1 MKKNKTKKQIKMKL
15 NKLRLGIL
23 ASTLFIVTQSFGQ
36 SSNVISA
43 AIEYNKYEPAFMQQD
58 IKKAKEH
65 LLEAKSFIDPAM
77 TNESTI
83 NDEKA
88 NYYNVLINYSLMEL
102 SGFGEFDDLKIYQN
116 DSIIDILESSIK
128 KASIKKRW
136 KTELDDFFNRK
147 VSQAVMIG
155 EMMFKQKNFEMAYAG
170 FAGAYQIKKIANIE
184 EERDAMKTNAIISA
198 RNYIDTLE
206 RSNETKKAM
215 EFISS
220 ALEMFPKSEELAI
233 AGVNLALG
241 NNDLDKAEEFFN
253 AAAKVSPE
261 NKVLFSN
268 MGSIYLTAADKAY
281 KEFANMGITDDGYQQ
296 KSDEV
301 EGLYTKAEKNLQRA
315 IEIDPQYAEAA
326 YNLGVLYLGRGEK
339 LKITAAQMD
348 FNNPDYDEV
357 SQRSQ
362 DMYKKAIPPLEVY
375 IAQDPNNSG
384 VLNVLFQVH
393 RNAGNNEKAL
403 EYKKRADAAAA
414 EGN

>member
-1 MKKNKTKKQIKMKL
+1 MKL
-15 NKLRLGIL
+15 SKVKLGVL

-36 SSNVISA
+36 SNNVISA
-43 AIEYNKYEPAFMQQD
+43 AIEYNKYEPALMQQD
-58 IKKAKEH
+58 FKKAKEH
-65 LLEAKSFIDPAM
+65 LLEAKSMIDPAM
-77 TNESTI
+77 KHESTI

-102 SGFGEFDDLKIYQN
+102 SGYGEFEDLKIYQN
-116 DSIIDILESSIK
+116 DSIQDVLEVSIK
-128 KASIKKRW
+128 KASGKKRW
-136 KTELDDFFNRK
+136 KGEMDDFFNRK
-147 VSQAVMIG
+147 VSQAIMIG

-170 FAGAYQIKKIANIE
+170 FAGAYQIKTIANIE
-184 EERDAMKTNAIISA
+184 EEREAMKTNAIISA

-206 RSNETKKAM
+206 KTNENEKAM
-215 EFISS
+215 KFISS

-233 AGVNLALG
+233 AGVNLALAG
-241 NNDLDKAEEFFN
+241 DDLEKAEEFFN
-253 AAAKVSPE
+253 AAAVASPD

-281 KEFANMGITDDGYQQ
+281 NEFAGMEITDAGFQQ

-301 EGLYTKAEKNLQRA
+301 EELYGKAEKNLQRA
-315 IEIDPQYAEAA
+315 IEIDPKYAEAA

-339 LKITAAQMD
+339 LKTTASQMD

-357 SQRSQ
+357 NNKSQE
-362 DMYKKAIPPLEVY
+362 MYKKAIPPLEIY
-375 IAQDPNNSG
+375 IDQDPNNSG

-393 RNAGNNEKAL
+393 RNAGNNDKAL
-403 EYKKRADAAAA
+403 EYKRRADAAAA